1 MKKYLIQFMSMDV
14 PSCEDDGVSSG
25 TNFGI
30 HDKVFDS
37 KEEAEKYLM
46 ETLIPEDQANLEQ
59 CYGFDEED
67 EEPWADFEVENG
79 CWGRKELNVYDK
91 HDGQLINSTVY
102 DVVEVNF

>member
-1 MKKYLIQFMSMDV
+1 MKKYLIQFMSMDI

-30 HDKVFDS
+30 HNKVFNS
-37 KEEAEKYLM
+37 REEAEKGLEELM
-46 ETLIPEDQANLEQ
+46 AEDQANLEQ

-91 HDGQLINSTVY
+91 HDGQLVNSTIY
-102 DVVEVNF
+102 DIVEVEF